1 MCFTFLVEWGWKG
14 RAALLFLLNG
24 SCGFSLS
31 LLLLALA
38 ITLLTVCIGFCQSC
52 LHQRAANQ
60 PKSIYTSAKC
70 LCCPQCHTRVSFCEG
85 EGKKEE
91 KTDLHFTKVSLLL
104 LHSLSWTLCRFD
116 LLNVFCCCCCFLWKC
131 EHIVWFIIVKVTAV
145 LGRNECHHSAKSNIV
160 QRTTGFKVISEIIG
174 LKSVPAIVC
183 LQLGSNERLAV
194 LIQAV

>member
-1 MCFTFLVEWGWKG
+1 MEWGWKG

-31 LLLLALA
+31 LLLLALP
-38 ITLLTVCIGFCQSC
+38 ITLLTVCIRFCQSR

-85 EGKKEE
+85 EGKKRKKE
-91 KTDLHFTKVSLLL
+91 KTDLHFTKVCLLL
-104 LHSLSWTLCRFD
+104 LHSLYWTLCRFD
-116 LLNVFCCCCCFLWKC
+116 LMNVLCCCCFLWKC

-145 LGRNECHHSAKSNIV
+145 FRLKFSQVKHSSKNNRV
-160 QRTTGFKVISEIIG
+160 
-174 LKSVPAIVC
+174 
-183 LQLGSNERLAV
+183 
-194 LIQAV
+194 